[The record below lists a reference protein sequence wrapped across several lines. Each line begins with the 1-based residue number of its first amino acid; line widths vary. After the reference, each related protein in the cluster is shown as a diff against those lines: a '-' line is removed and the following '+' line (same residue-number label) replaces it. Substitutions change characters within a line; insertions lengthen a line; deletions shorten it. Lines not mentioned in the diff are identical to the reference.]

1 MIPRY
6 HYRKQIKINYEIQ
19 FLINPTLKDEI
30 KKKIQ
35 LKKNK
40 QLESAWTSMVNS
52 QLGLCDQDN
61 FLESKLK

>member
-19 FLINPTLKDEI
+19 FLINPTLKDEV

-40 QLESAWTSMVNS
+40 QLELAWTNMLNS
-52 QLGLCDQDN
+52 QLGSCD
-61 FLESKLK
+61 